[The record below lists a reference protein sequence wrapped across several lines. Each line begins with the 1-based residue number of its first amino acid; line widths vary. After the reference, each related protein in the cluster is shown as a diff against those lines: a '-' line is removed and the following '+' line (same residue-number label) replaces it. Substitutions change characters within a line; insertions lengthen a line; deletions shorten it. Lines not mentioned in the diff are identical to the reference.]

1 MKTIFTF
8 SIIRTFILTFIVAI
22 SANSLIGQ
30 TTHNVAVINYS
41 FSPADITINVG
52 DKVIWTNTQG
62 NHNVNGTQTTFPSN
76 PESFGNSLGSNWTFE
91 HVFNTAG
98 TYDYQCDPHAGFG
111 MVGTVTVN
119 LGTNADKDMATEGM
133 KLYPNP
139 ATQYIDLLLSTK
151 SAKAV
156 SIKVYSIIGKL
167 IDQKVLGNI
176 ESYRY
181 NLSGLKNGIYLM
193 EINDGKKASVLKFLK
208 Q

>member
-1 MKTIFTF
+1 
-8 SIIRTFILTFIVAI
+8 
-22 SANSLIGQ
+22 
-30 TTHNVAVINYS
+30 
-41 FSPADITINVG
+41 
-52 DKVIWTNTQG
+52 
-62 NHNVNGTQTTFPSN
+62 
-76 PESFGNSLGSNWTFE
+76 
-91 HVFNTAG
+91 
-98 TYDYQCDPHAGFG
+98 
-111 MVGTVTVN
+111 
-119 LGTNADKDMATEGM
+119 M